1 MVKLLLISDDFT
13 GALDTGIQFAEYS
26 KKTKIL
32 TTSEMEDL
40 RLEQTDA
47 EVLIVNTETRH
58 LAPEEAYD
66 IIYRL
71 IRKAIDAKVQYIY
84 KKTDSGL
91 RGNVGSELAAAL
103 MASKEAFLPF
113 IPAHPGMNRI
123 TVHGIHYVDGVP
135 IHKSAFGADPFEPV
149 TSPYVRDLF
158 AGIPVD
164 TVLLERTREYNTDF
178 SGPVIGIFDAKDS
191 NDFEHITKHL
201 KKNNRL
207 KVVAG
212 CAGFA
217 VAMQKLIGLHK
228 MDITLPRLQKPLIV
242 ICGSLNPITKE
253 QIEYGE
259 KLGYT
264 RLVLTPEQLLKER
277 YFYSEEGERW
287 YEELEPLLLTKQVVM
302 IDSGISE
309 PELMSEVM
317 KEKGLDRNEARVII
331 SRSLGSMLTRM
342 YEKKLGFDKTV
353 MIIGGDT
360 LWGFVEQVNCTE
372 ITLVS
377 EIVSGTVLSS
387 VNIDNTLAWIIS
399 KSGGFGNK
407 ELIEEVYHRISQDD

>member
-1 MVKLLLISDDFT
+1 M
-13 GALDTGIQFAEYS
+13 
-26 KKTKIL
+26 
-32 TTSEMEDL
+32 
-40 RLEQTDA
+40 
-47 EVLIVNTETRH
+47 
-58 LAPEEAYD
+58 
-66 IIYRL
+66 
-71 IRKAIDAKVQYIY
+71 
-84 KKTDSGL
+84 
-91 RGNVGSELAAAL
+91 
-103 MASKEAFLPF
+103 
-113 IPAHPGMNRI
+113 
-123 TVHGIHYVDGVP
+123 
-135 IHKSAFGADPFEPV
+135 
-149 TSPYVRDLF
+149 
-158 AGIPVD
+158 
-164 TVLLERTREYNTDF
+164 
-178 SGPVIGIFDAKDS
+178 
-191 NDFEHITKHL
+191 
-201 KKNNRL
+201 
-207 KVVAG
+207 
-212 CAGFA
+212 
-217 VAMQKLIGLHK
+217 
-228 MDITLPRLQKPLIV
+228 
-242 ICGSLNPITKE
+242 
-253 QIEYGE
+253 
-259 KLGYT
+259 
-264 RLVLTPEQLLKER
+264 LTPEQLLKER

-287 YEELEPLLLTKQVVM
+287 YEELEPLLLTKSVVM